1 LREKVWGFV
10 MADGNGAF
18 MLAPGMKPSPFFYP
32 MSLPPIAFV
41 RRSLFHEV
49 FLVWVR
55 THSFQLLFNAIVPA
69 WFVWW
74 MDNIAEGRAWANV
87 KTLNFTAALRV
98 YQPGLLPNFSI
109 FSAADLIARAT
120 TLRYLTLTISS
131 LSVTHFDSQTGYFTR
146 IKPIDEILSTLNF
159 TDILR
164 CERLQTLTLCCC
176 PTWKGNR
183 CLEAEDLGCR
193 PHDVFVPLC
202 RWFVRNFEEQG
213 RKVKV
218 QGKLDRRGKKWSEEP
233 DDKWSI

>member
-1 LREKVWGFV
+1 
-10 MADGNGAF
+10 MADEHEAF
-18 MLAPGMKPSPFFYP
+18 MLVPGMKPSRFFYP

-49 FLVWVR
+49 FRVWVR
-55 THSFQLLFNAIVPA
+55 THSFHFRFNATIPA

-74 MDNIAEGRAWANV
+74 MDNAAEGRAWANV
-87 KTLNFTAALRV
+87 KTLNFTAVLRV
-98 YQPGLLPNFSI
+98 YRSDLFPNLGI
-109 FSAADLIARAT
+109 FNAADLVARAT
-120 TLRYLTLTISS
+120 TLRHLTLTISS
-131 LSVTHFDSQTGYFTR
+131 LSVTHFDSKTGCFTH
-146 IKPIDEILSTLNF
+146 IKSIDEILANLNF
-159 TDILR
+159 TNVFC
-164 CERLQTLTLCCC
+164 CERLQTLTLYCC

-218 QGKLDRRGKKWSEEP
+218 QGKLDRRGKKWSEET
-233 DDKWSI
+233 DDKWCI